1 MSSQEQKKSEQK
13 QAQEGVDGVWLDKYS
28 TLSRVYNYGFVNG
41 SIEKGKEWYNY
52 IKDSNSYVK
61 STLEYGENG
70 VVAVGKPIL
79 SQLEQ
84 YDSIV
89 KKVDEY
95 GNSGLDILEKKV
107 ESIKGTSEN
116 LANKADCAAD
126 GLISAS
132 ANYTPNVVIN
142 LVQKTNGMIDSLIES
157 LLPPKDD
164 DKVNEIS
171 DEEKFQLEKR
181 MKFLL
186 KLRKRLN
193 TQTILEIP
201 SNSIHLVT
209 GYSGKSY
216 SQAMDMICQL
226 SNSVSKITTNS
237 KFSQVFID
245 QIYLTVD
252 NLVGQVAALSVWFK
266 DINISETLISLG
278 ELSKMVNESKNHVL
292 ELTDPQER
300 VEKLKHDFSLI
311 LKSCLDV
318 LHNQMEGGKDKL
330 ESFKGVVSNHQYF
343 VAAFSMLE
351 DALNKLSL
359 SLKNYSN
366 NLEEKKSND
375 NSTSS
380 NNNSTN

>member
-1 MSSQEQKKSEQK
+1 MSSQEQQKSKQN

-61 STLEYGENG
+61 STLEFGENG
-70 VVAVGKPIL
+70 VVAVGRPLLDK
-79 SQLEQ
+79 LEQ
-84 YDSIV
+84 YDVIV

-95 GNSGLDILEKKV
+95 GNTGLDILEKRV
-107 ESIKGTSEN
+107 ESIKETGEN
-116 LANKADCAAD
+116 LANKADSAAD
-126 GLISAS
+126 GLISVSAS
-132 ANYTPNVVIN
+132 YTPNAVIS
-142 LVQKTNGMIDSLIES
+142 LVQKTNNMIDSLIDS

-164 DKVNEIS
+164 DQVNEMS

-193 TQTILEIP
+193 TQSILEIP

-216 SQAMDMICQL
+216 SQAMDNISQL
-226 SNSVSKITTNS
+226 SNSISKITVNS
-237 KFSQVFID
+237 QFSKVFID
-245 QIYLTVD
+245 QIYHYTD
-252 NLVGQVAALSVWFK
+252 ILVGQVAAVSVWFRE
-266 DINISETLISLG
+266 INISETLISLG
-278 ELSKMVNESKNHVL
+278 ELSKMINESKNQVL
-292 ELTDPQER
+292 ELSDPQEK
-300 VEKLKHDFSLI
+300 VDKLKKDLSKI

-330 ESFKGVVSNHQYF
+330 ESFKESVSDHQYF
-343 VAAFSMLE
+343 VASFSLLE
-351 DALNKLSL
+351 SSLNKLSVT
-359 SLKNYSN
+359 LKNYLD
-366 NLEEKKSND
+366 NLEEKSSSSSND
-375 NSTSS
+375 NST
-380 NNNSTN
+380 N

>member
-1 MSSQEQKKSEQK
+1 MSSQEQQKSKQG

-61 STLEYGENG
+61 STLEFGENG
-70 VVAVGKPIL
+70 VVAVGRPLLDK
-79 SQLEQ
+79 LEQ
-84 YDSIV
+84 YDVII

-95 GNSGLDILEKKV
+95 GNTGLDILEKKV
-107 ESIKGTSEN
+107 ESIKETGEN
-116 LANKADCAAD
+116 LANKADSTAD
-126 GLISAS
+126 GLISVS
-132 ANYTPNVVIN
+132 ANYTPNAVIS
-142 LVQKTNGMIDSLIES
+142 LVQKTNNMIDSLIDS

-164 DKVNEIS
+164 DQVNEMS

-193 TQTILEIP
+193 TQSILEIP

-216 SQAMDMICQL
+216 SQAMDNISQL
-226 SNSVSKITTNS
+226 SNSISKITVNS
-237 KFSQVFID
+237 QFSKVFID
-245 QIYLTVD
+245 QIYHYTD
-252 NLVGQVAALSVWFK
+252 ILVGQVAAVSVWFRE
-266 DINISETLISLG
+266 INVSETLISLG
-278 ELSKMVNESKNHVL
+278 ELSKMINESKNQVL
-292 ELTDPQER
+292 ELSDPHEK
-300 VEKLKHDFSLI
+300 VDKLKKDLSKI

-330 ESFKGVVSNHQYF
+330 ESFKESVSDHQYF
-343 VAAFSMLE
+343 VASFSLLE
-351 DALNKLSL
+351 SSLNKLSL
-359 SLKNYSN
+359 TLKNYLD
-366 NLEEKKSND
+366 NLEEKSSSND
-375 NSTSS
+375 NST
-380 NNNSTN
+380 N

>member
-1 MSSQEQKKSEQK
+1 MSSQEQQKSKQG
-13 QAQEGVDGVWLDKYS
+13 QAQEGVDGVWFDKYS

-79 SQLEQ
+79 AQLEQ

-107 ESIKGTSEN
+107 ESIKETGEN
-116 LANKADCAAD
+116 LANKADSAAD
-126 GLISAS
+126 GLISVS
-132 ANYTPNVVIN
+132 ANYTPNAVIS
-142 LVQKTNGMIDSLIES
+142 LVQKTNTMIDSLIDS

-164 DKVNEIS
+164 DKVNEMS

-186 KLRKRLN
+186 ILRKRLN
-193 TQTILEIP
+193 TQSILEIP

-216 SQAMDMICQL
+216 SQAMDSISQL
-226 SNSVSKITTNS
+226 SLSISKITANS
-237 KFSQVFID
+237 KFSKVFID
-245 QIYLTVD
+245 QIYQFAD
-252 NLVGQVAALSVWFK
+252 NLVAQVASLSVWFK
-266 DINISETLISLG
+266 EVNISETLISLG
-278 ELSKMVNESKNHVL
+278 ELSKMVNESKNQVL
-292 ELTDPQER
+292 QLSDPHEK
-300 VEKLKHDFSLI
+300 VEKLKKDFSSI
-311 LKSCLDV
+311 LKRCLDV

-330 ESFKGVVSNHQYF
+330 ESFKEVVSNHQYF
-343 VAAFSMLE
+343 VASFSLLE
-351 DALNKLSL
+351 DTLNKLST
-359 SLKNYSN
+359 SLKNYSD
-366 NLEEKKSND
+366 NLEEKQSSSSSSSND
-375 NSTSS
+375 NST
-380 NNNSTN
+380 N

>member
-1 MSSQEQKKSEQK
+1 MSSQEQQKSKQG

-61 STLEYGENG
+61 STLEFGENG
-70 VVAVGKPIL
+70 VVAVGRPLLDK
-79 SQLEQ
+79 LEQ
-84 YDSIV
+84 YDVIV

-95 GNSGLDILEKKV
+95 GNTGLDILEKRV
-107 ESIKGTSEN
+107 ESIKETGEN
-116 LANKADCAAD
+116 LANKADSAAD
-126 GLISAS
+126 GLISVS
-132 ANYTPNVVIN
+132 ANYTPNAVIS
-142 LVQKTNGMIDSLIES
+142 LVQKTNNMIDSLIDS

-164 DKVNEIS
+164 DKVNEMS

-193 TQTILEIP
+193 TQSILEIP

-216 SQAMDMICQL
+216 SQAMDNISQL
-226 SNSVSKITTNS
+226 SNSISKITVNS
-237 KFSQVFID
+237 QFSKVFID
-245 QIYLTVD
+245 QIYHYTD
-252 NLVGQVAALSVWFK
+252 ILVGQVAAVSVWFRE
-266 DINISETLISLG
+266 INVSETLISLG
-278 ELSKMVNESKNHVL
+278 ELSKMINESKNQVL
-292 ELTDPQER
+292 ELSDPQEK
-300 VEKLKHDFSLI
+300 VDKLKKDLSKI

-330 ESFKGVVSNHQYF
+330 ESFKESVSDHQYF
-343 VAAFSMLE
+343 VASFSLLE
-351 DALNKLSL
+351 SSLNKLSVT
-359 SLKNYSN
+359 LKNYLD
-366 NLEEKKSND
+366 NLEEKSSSSSND
-375 NSTSS
+375 NST
-380 NNNSTN
+380 N